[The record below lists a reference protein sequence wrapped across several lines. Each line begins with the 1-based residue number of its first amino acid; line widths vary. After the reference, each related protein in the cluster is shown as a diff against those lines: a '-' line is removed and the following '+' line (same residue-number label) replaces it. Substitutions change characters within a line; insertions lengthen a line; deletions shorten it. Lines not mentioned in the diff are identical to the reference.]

1 MATLDAMFVNYKSI
15 GKKSH
20 GKRHT
25 FYVILQDS
33 DGRRFCRMFLAQQ
46 IKAGLELVSEGVT
59 DFIRSQN
66 APAGWTDAQQLTLQ
80 AALQNTEEVK
90 DNG

>member
-1 MATLDAMFVNYKSI
+1 MATLDAMFINHKVI

-20 GKRHT
+20 GKKHT

-33 DGRRFCRMFLAQQ
+33 DGKRFCRMFLARQV
-46 IKAGLELVSEGVT
+46 KEGLESVSESVT

-66 APAGWTDAQQLTLQ
+66 SPAGWTDAQQLTLQ
-80 AALQNTEEVK
+80 AAIHSAEEVK

>member
-1 MATLDAMFVNYKSI
+1 MATLDAMFINYKSI

-33 DGRRFCRMFLAQQ
+33 DGKRFCRMFLATQ
-46 IKAGLELVSEGVT
+46 IKAGLADLSQSVT
-59 DFIRSQN
+59 EFIRSQK
-66 APAGWTDAQQLTLQ
+66 APADWTDAQTLTLQ
-80 AALQNTEEVK
+80 AALQSTEEVK